1 MAMYQ
6 VEDDVTDEEL
16 AGIDVVVTLAI
27 TWHAMKQYERV
38 LRRISRWKDDDGPSK
53 WARDV
58 LKEHETR
65 LQ

>member
-1 MAMYQ
+1 MYQ

-38 LRRISRWKDDDGPSK
+38 LRRISRWKDDDGP
-53 WARDV
+53 
-58 LKEHETR
+58 
-65 LQ
+65 